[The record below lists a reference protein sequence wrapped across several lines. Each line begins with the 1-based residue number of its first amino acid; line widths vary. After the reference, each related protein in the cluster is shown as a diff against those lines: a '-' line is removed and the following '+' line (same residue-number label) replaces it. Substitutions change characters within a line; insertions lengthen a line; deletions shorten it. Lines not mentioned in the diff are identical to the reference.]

1 MEETNNIKEN
11 KVDNLE
17 DIEVNQI
24 LGKIYSENMK
34 SKKDKNTKNTFTSI
48 KNLDWMNDLFINKD
62 LKNIY
67 LQNSHVK
74 QILIDQSLY
83 YLYIFSLIFN
93 EWNKEREIEKAT
105 KEERLRQKK
114 EYPSTSILPPI
125 DMKSIIKK
133 VTIPI
138 LKIGLIG
145 CGNIGSQLLKK
156 LIEIKDNK
164 ILTFKILVSTR
175 RPNNIGIDIKN
186 SLDEDILIFLDNE
199 KIFDE
204 CDIIFLC
211 IQPHQLDLLSKE
223 IFHSFNEKIEK
234 IQKKEY
240 KIYPLIISFL
250 SATPLERLKIFFPRK
265 VNIIRTQLM
274 IKSLK
279 ARKKDYFGDG
289 TGNVEE
295 EYAKESCEHLLGKEN
310 SVEKISHIVSC
321 FINGFFNKVLQD
333 KNNKNKN
340 KKKEILFKEKPE
352 LVFDTILGKGSLEK
366 YRDYYDSNLKIFSF
380 VEKDLKANTDVNY
393 FEENKYIQD
402 NFNVNTEPNQPSS
415 LGINENILCQDFKIN
430 YINCL
435 KKIIVKK
442 K

>member
-1 MEETNNIKEN
+1 
-11 KVDNLE
+11 
-17 DIEVNQI
+17 
-24 LGKIYSENMK
+24 
-34 SKKDKNTKNTFTSI
+34 
-48 KNLDWMNDLFINKD
+48 
-62 LKNIY
+62 
-67 LQNSHVK
+67 
-74 QILIDQSLY
+74 
-83 YLYIFSLIFN
+83 
-93 EWNKEREIEKAT
+93 
-105 KEERLRQKK
+105 
-114 EYPSTSILPPI
+114 
-125 DMKSIIKK
+125 MKSIIKK

-138 LKIGLIG
+138 LKVGLIG

-156 LIEIKDNK
+156 FIEIKDNK
-164 ILTFKILVSTR
+164 VLTFKILVSTR

-186 SLDEDILIFLDNE
+186 SLDEDISIFLDNE
-199 KIFDE
+199 KIFEE

-223 IFHSFNEKIEK
+223 IFHSFNEKMEK

-250 SATPLERLKIFFPRK
+250 SATPIERLKILFPKK
-265 VNIIRTQLM
+265 VNIIRTQLL
-274 IKSLK
+274 IKNLK

-289 TGNVEE
+289 TSNVEE

>member
-1 MEETNNIKEN
+1 
-11 KVDNLE
+11 
-17 DIEVNQI
+17 
-24 LGKIYSENMK
+24 
-34 SKKDKNTKNTFTSI
+34 
-48 KNLDWMNDLFINKD
+48 MNDLFINKD

-138 LKIGLIG
+138 LKVGLIG

-156 LIEIKDNK
+156 FIEIKDNK
-164 ILTFKILVSTR
+164 VLTFKILVSTR

-186 SLDEDILIFLDNE
+186 SLDEDISIFLDNE
-199 KIFDE
+199 KIFEE

-250 SATPLERLKIFFPRK
+250 SATPLERLKIFFPKK

-289 TGNVEE
+289 TSNVEE
-295 EYAKESCEHLLGKEN
+295 EYAKESCDHLLGKEN
-310 SVEKISHIVSC
+310 SVEIISYIFSC

-366 YRDYYDSNLKIFSF
+366 YKDYYDSNLKVFSF

-402 NFNVNTEPNQPSS
+402 NFNINTEPNQSSS
-415 LGINENILCQDFKIN
+415 LGINDKILCEDFKIN